1 MDTQIKEMYEGRMK
15 KMEIKKMVTER
26 TILKHAVNLRK
37 LHKHITGKSTDDVKD
52 LDWVNESLEFIIDK
66 ITSLPGRQNELVG
79 LSTQQSYYH
88 SIFVAIRSRNFDDF
102 EQIELY
108 SKLWTFVQGGFGKD
122 LNKYKKSKDNVN
134 LPDYEKVKEII
145 KEFDP
150 KTTEEEDLK
159 LILKIYETYPFRLEV
174 AELLYIPTF
183 KEYKAMD
190 KVANYLV
197 KKGKQYFFSF
207 SNYKTGDKYGERV
220 INIDNKELIDLLKVK
235 IKSIQKNPVRD
246 LFPGLT
252 RTYMS
257 SKIIKFF
264 KDNGLDDVSPTVLT
278 KLIIQEAYRNM
289 DPKLK
294 ETQERL
300 ASERGHSIQTQ
311 MEIYLID

>member
-150 KTTEEEDLK
+150 KNKEEEDLK

-190 KVANYLV
+190 KV
-197 KKGKQYFFSF
+197 
-207 SNYKTGDKYGERV
+207 GDTYGERV